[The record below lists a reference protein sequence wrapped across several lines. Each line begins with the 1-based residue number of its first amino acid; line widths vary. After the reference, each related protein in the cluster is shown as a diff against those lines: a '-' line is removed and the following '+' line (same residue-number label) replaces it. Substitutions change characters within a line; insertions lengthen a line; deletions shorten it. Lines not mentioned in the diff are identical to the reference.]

1 MTRTKR
7 IQRIVALADV
17 SRREASQH
25 LARSRKAH
33 DENVARLEQF
43 RLYHAEYAKALGTGG
58 SGMSAAAAREL
69 RGFLAQIERTIVA
82 LDQQL
87 RLSAEQ
93 CNADIRTWQSAAR
106 RSGALGEILDT
117 AISAAA
123 QLDEGRLQREIDDRG
138 VRRGGDD

>member
-1 MTRTKR
+1 MTRAKR

-17 SRREASQH
+17 ARREASQH
-25 LARSRKAH
+25 LARSRKVH

-43 RLYHAEYAKALGTGG
+43 RLYHAEYAKALRTGG

-69 RGFLAQIERTIVA
+69 RGFLTQIERTIAA
-82 LDQQL
+82 LEQQL

-93 CNADIRTWQSAAR
+93 CNEDIRTWQSATR
-106 RSGALGEILDT
+106 RSGALGDVLVSAT
-117 AISAAA
+117 NAAA

-138 VRRGGDD
+138 VRRPADN

>member
-7 IQRIVALADV
+7 IQRIVALAEV

-25 LARSRKAH
+25 LARSRQVH

-43 RLYHAEYAKALGTGG
+43 RLYHAEYAKALGTSGG
-58 SGMSAAAAREL
+58 GMSAAAAREL
-69 RGFLAQIERTIVA
+69 RGFLVQIERTIAA
-82 LDQQL
+82 LDLQL
-87 RLSAEQ
+87 QRSAEQ
-93 CNADIRTWQSAAR
+93 CSEDIRQWQLATR

-117 AISAAA
+117 ATSAAA

-138 VRRGGDD
+138 VRRVRDD

>member
-17 SRREASQH
+17 SRHAASQH

-33 DENVARLEQF
+33 DENAARLEQF

-69 RGFLAQIERTIVA
+69 RRFLTQIERTIAV
-82 LDQQL
+82 LEQQL

-93 CNADIRTWQSAAR
+93 CNVDVRTWQQAAR
-106 RSGALGEILDT
+106 RSDALGGILDT
-117 AISAAA
+117 ATSAAA